1 MLHPRRGTRD
11 SGRSALSRR
20 EFLALAAGGA
30 AAACGSGAGSSS
42 TSPAAP
48 SSTVTGRLAAR
59 PWAQQATLPA
69 GSSILGQEAGRDD
82 GIIYVPRSVD
92 PDRPAPCAVMMH
104 GSGGTSLGMECTL
117 PLAEA
122 FGVILLLPNSR
133 RLVWDAV
140 IGSFGD
146 DAAFLDGA
154 LAHVFAT
161 CAIDPARITLGGLS
175 EGATY
180 ALARAA

>member
-1 MLHPRRGTRD
+1 
-11 SGRSALSRR
+11 
-20 EFLALAAGGA
+20 
-30 AAACGSGAGSSS
+30 
-42 TSPAAP
+42 
-48 SSTVTGRLAAR
+48 
-59 PWAQQATLPA
+59 
-69 GSSILGQEAGRDD
+69 
-82 GIIYVPRSVD
+82 
-92 PDRPAPCAVMMH
+92 
-104 GSGGTSLGMECTL
+104 MECTL